1 MYSKGQIVYSKCG
14 RDKGRTFIVIDFD
27 EEFIYLADGDLRRL
41 EKPKKKK
48 FKHVQIVNKVDL
60 GIKEKLEKGYI
71 LDADLRKA
79 IKAFNL

>member
-1 MYSKGQIVYSKCG
+1 MYSKCG

-27 EEFIYLADGDLRRL
+27 EEFIYLADGDLRKL

-48 FKHVQIVNKVDL
+48 LKHVQIVNKVDL